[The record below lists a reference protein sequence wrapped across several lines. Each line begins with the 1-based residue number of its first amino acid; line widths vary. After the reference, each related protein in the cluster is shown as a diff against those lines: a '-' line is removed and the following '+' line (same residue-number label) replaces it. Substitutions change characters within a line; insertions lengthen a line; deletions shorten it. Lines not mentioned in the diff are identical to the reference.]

1 MQKRR
6 VLPPKVVTRITGLW
20 LIGYC
25 SVLYLGSFVA
35 GVMTDYVSYSGRSHM
50 SFRDLVMI
58 IMYTYYGQVRLL
70 RYQHFWLNLKN
81 IMLIVLHF
89 H

>member
-35 GVMTDYVSYSGRSHM
+35 GVMTDYVSYSGRSHC
-50 SFRDLVMI
+50 SC
-58 IMYTYYGQVRLL
+58 LL
-70 RYQHFWLNLKN
+70 E
-81 IMLIVLHF
+81 I
-89 H
+89 